1 MRPLRSFVG
10 ARPVWFPLGVYAAS
24 RLMVL
29 GVTQIALQYQVPKP
43 GITGFV
49 NKWDATYYLSIAR
62 NGYDRELWRDGA
74 GDLVGGPHAF
84 LPLYPWSIRLAD
96 RLLPASDVFAAIV
109 VNLVG
114 GAVAAVLLWRLAC
127 KVADSATAD
136 RTLLVLC
143 FFPGTVALNW
153 PYSEGLMLALFIGA
167 ILLLVDERWLWASAL
182 GALATATRPNAV
194 PLVLACAWVAW
205 RVGESTTTRRAARAA
220 AAAVLSASGF
230 VLSLVFIGSRAHDL
244 RAWFRVEKEGFEEG
258 TPWKR
263 LPTTIADV
271 FRDAA
276 TFNRVITLGF
286 ALIAVVLL
294 VVGLRANQPG
304 WMKLLTVA
312 GLYFALSANIAQAS
326 PRLQLAAIPA
336 FIALAARLRETT
348 LALWIAGSA
357 TLLGVMVFAYGLA
370 GPPLYM
376 FAP

>member
-1 MRPLRSFVG
+1 M
-10 ARPVWFPLGVYAAS
+10 LGVS
-24 RLMVL
+24 KV
-29 GVTQIALQYQVPKP
+29 ALQFQQPKP
-43 GITGFV
+43 SVTGFV
-49 NKWDATYYLSIAR
+49 TKWDATYYLAVAR
-62 NGYDRELWRDGA
+62 DGYPRELWRDA
-74 GDLVGGPHAF
+74 GGSITGGPHAF
-84 LPLYPWSIRLAD
+84 LPLYPLSIRVAD

-109 VNLVG
+109 VNMLG
-114 GAVAAVLLWRLAC
+114 GAIAAVLLWQLAC
-127 KVADSATAD
+127 KVASPANAD
-136 RTLLVLC
+136 RTLLVFC

-153 PYSEGLMLALFIGA
+153 PYSEGLMLALYVGA
-167 ILLLVDERWLWASAL
+167 ILLLVEERWLWASAL

-205 RVGESTTTRRAARAA
+205 RVGESPPARRAARAA
-220 AAAVLSASGF
+220 VAAAVSASGF
-230 VLSLVFIGSRAHDL
+230 LLSVVYIGSRADDL

-276 TFNRVITLGF
+276 TFNRVITLVF

-294 VVGLRANQPG
+294 VVGLRSNQPG

-326 PRLQLAAIPA
+326 PRFQLAAIPA
-336 FIALAARLRETT
+336 FIALASRLREET

-357 TLLGVMVFAYGLA
+357 TLLSVVVFAYGLP